1 MKTIIINKNE
11 ENMYTVKITKQEA
24 LVLKEIIT
32 HWENN
37 IQDASWTNENGVYDY
52 EKTDSFIKKLNKEE
66 KKEKESA

>member
-1 MKTIIINKNE
+1 
-11 ENMYTVKITKQEA
+11 MYTVKITKQEA